1 MRRSGVSATVRA
13 LPMAVLLVAM
23 VAACGADD
31 GAGSSGTQTIDPDTT
46 GDVTIAPDTTPPDAT
61 PPDPVPSDTTRPD
74 TTQGGTDPPGTA
86 LPAPEFITEADEGR
100 FTLEPDGPVSL
111 RLSSDWAWDAPV
123 VDGTGVVLTPVD
135 YLVDPGYVE
144 WLVEPVAAGTATLT
158 VAGTPNCGDE
168 AACAPRTVSFQFD
181 VPG

>member
-1 MRRSGVSATVRA
+1 MRSRVSATVRA
-13 LPMAVLLVAM
+13 LPMAVLLVIT
-23 VAACGADD
+23 VAACGSDD
-31 GAGSSGTQTIDPDTT
+31 GAGTPGTQTIAPDTT
-46 GDVTIAPDTTPPDAT
+46 GEATMAPDTTPPDPV
-61 PPDPVPSDTTRPD
+61 PPDATRPD

-86 LPAPEFITEADEGR
+86 SPAPEFITEADEGR
-100 FTLEPDGPVSL
+100 FALEPDGSVSL

-144 WLVEPVAAGTATLT
+144 WLVEPVGAGTATLT

-181 VPG
+181 IPG